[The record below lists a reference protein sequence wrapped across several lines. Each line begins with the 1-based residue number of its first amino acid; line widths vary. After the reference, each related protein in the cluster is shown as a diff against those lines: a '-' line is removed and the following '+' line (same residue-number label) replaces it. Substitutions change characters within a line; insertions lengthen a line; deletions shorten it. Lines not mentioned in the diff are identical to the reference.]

1 MGHLSAA
8 SLDQACQ
15 LLSHRLEDCRD
26 DLENAIDE
34 AKKAAL
40 HILIVVLQDAVK
52 HVEEL
57 DLILNDRHP
66 PEVQLEEEKESQ

>member
-15 LLSHRLEDCRD
+15 LLRHRLKDSRD
-26 DLENAIDE
+26 DLEDAIDE

-40 HILIVVLQDAVK
+40 HILIVVLQDTVK

-57 DLILNDRHP
+57 DLILHDRHP